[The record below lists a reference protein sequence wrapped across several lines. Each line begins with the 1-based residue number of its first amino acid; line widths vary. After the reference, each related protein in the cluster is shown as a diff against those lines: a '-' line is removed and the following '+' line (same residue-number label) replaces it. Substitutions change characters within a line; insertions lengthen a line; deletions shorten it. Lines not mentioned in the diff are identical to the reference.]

1 MSLHIRDQLILEC
14 WVSCAKKLPQPDPR
28 GIYYPVSCLGVVDD
42 PRFTERMGGRFVE
55 LVSWWPA
62 NQIWTVSHQS
72 QACDDVVDLQIR
84 VVAWQQWFEAPRD
97 WP

>member
-1 MSLHIRDQLILEC
+1 MSVHIRDQLILEC
-14 WVSCAKKLPQPDPR
+14 WTSCSLKLPEPDSR
-28 GIYYPVSCLGVVDD
+28 GIYYPVPCLGVVDD
-42 PRFTERMGGRFVE
+42 PRFKERMGGRFVE

-62 NQIWTVSHQS
+62 NRIWTVSHQS

-84 VVAWQQWFEAPRD
+84 VVAWQPWFQAPKD